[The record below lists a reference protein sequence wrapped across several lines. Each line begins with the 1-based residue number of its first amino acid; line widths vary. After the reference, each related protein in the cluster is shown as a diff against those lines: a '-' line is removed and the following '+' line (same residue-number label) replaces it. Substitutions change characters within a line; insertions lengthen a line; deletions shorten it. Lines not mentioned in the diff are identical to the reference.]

1 MKKQAFKDIIAL
13 CKPYKRELLSNFL
26 LNILNAV
33 LSLFTFLSVVPFL
46 YILFKVEGSRNP
58 AQNAGWWQKAESL
71 LTNYVNEHGQIAT
84 LMLMCL
90 VIVVLAFLKN
100 ASNYIALLSIAKIRT
115 AISRDLRRDLYK
127 KVLKLSIAFYS
138 NEKKG
143 DLISR
148 MTNDLMEIEFS
159 VIGALEGLLK
169 APIMLVLSLVTLFVL
184 SWKLTLFALIFL
196 PISGWLISKIA
207 KSLKNAAKRGKGS
220 LGELISVIEETL
232 TGMRVVKVFNAEEY
246 FAQKFQNENQSYFKL
261 MHRLYKREYLSSP
274 MSEFISMGVIAIL
287 LFVGGKIVLEGQ
299 MSGAMLIGYLVVFSQ
314 VIQPARALSEAVFKV
329 SKGAASLDRV
339 NEIMLAEE
347 SVSDQLDAHDLHSF
361 EKAIVFKNVGF
372 SYGDRPVLQNIN
384 LTINKGEMVAL
395 VGPSGSG
402 KSTIAS
408 LLVRLMD
415 PQYGSIEV
423 DGQALNS
430 VRLHSW
436 RNQVGVVTQDSILFN
451 DTIARNIALGFEE
464 LDMERV
470 VASSKIANAL
480 EFIAA
485 NPDGFDFNVGDQGG
499 RLSGGQKQ
507 RLCIARAVY
516 KNPPLLILDEATSAL
531 DTQSEQVVQEA
542 INNMMQDRTSVVIAH
557 RLSTVQKA
565 DRIIVMDKGEIVQE
579 GTHEVL
585 MQQEGL
591 YKTLVELQEMS

>member
-1 MKKQAFKDIIAL
+1 
-13 CKPYKRELLSNFL
+13 
-26 LNILNAV
+26 
-33 LSLFTFLSVVPFL
+33 
-46 YILFKVEGSRNP
+46 
-58 AQNAGWWQKAESL
+58 
-71 LTNYVNEHGQIAT
+71 
-84 LMLMCL
+84 
-90 VIVVLAFLKN
+90 
-100 ASNYIALLSIAKIRT
+100 
-115 AISRDLRRDLYK
+115 
-127 KVLKLSIAFYS
+127 
-138 NEKKG
+138 
-143 DLISR
+143 
-148 MTNDLMEIEFS
+148 
-159 VIGALEGLLK
+159 
-169 APIMLVLSLVTLFVL
+169 MLVLSLVTLFVL

-347 SVSDQLDAHDLHSF
+347 SVSDQKDAHEMVTF
-361 EKAIVFKNVGF
+361 EKEIAFQNVGF
-372 SYGDRPVLQNIN
+372 AYGDQHVLKSIN
-384 LTINKGEMVAL
+384 LKIKKGEMVAL

-415 PQYGSIEV
+415 PKEGTILV
-423 DGQALNS
+423 DGQALNA

-464 LDMERV
+464 VDMDRV
-470 VASSKIANAL
+470 LAASKIANAL
-480 EFIAA
+480 EFIQA
-485 NPDGFDFNVGDQGG
+485 NPNGFDFNVGDQGG